1 MTNCRQ
7 ATLTLVV
14 PIEQLTFISLATQL
28 RAHFF
33 TIVRELTVS
42 ARGAGRTQAVRLG
55 RQALD
60 HINTRA
66 PILARMIRALLL
78 PHTER
83 NSGIAHTHA
92 PLSLCV
98 WTVQLRCSIF
108 GRPLFE
114 MHVTRIFDG

>member
-55 RQALD
+55 RQTLD

-83 NSGIAHTHA
+83 NPGIAHTHA
-92 PLSLCV
+92 PL
-98 WTVQLRCSIF
+98 TVPVGNIY
-108 GRPLFE
+108 
-114 MHVTRIFDG
+114 V